1 MDNLFGGLDNISR
14 GLDASWT
21 KNEVISS
28 NIANIDTP
36 GYQRKTMDFSNLLER
51 EMKSQLGLKNTRLKH
66 LKEEKSS
73 DYLGLIGVDKST
85 TSLRTDENN
94 VNIDTEMAEMSKNII
109 YYNVLSQRASNEISK
124 LESAIRG

>member
-1 MDNLFGGLDNISR
+1 MDNLFTGLDSISR

-21 KNEVISS
+21 KNEIISS

-36 GYQRKTMDFSNLLER
+36 GYKRKTMDFSNLLER
-51 EMKSQLGLKNTRLKH
+51 EVKSQLGLKNTHEKH
-66 LKEEKSS
+66 FKEEPSG

>member
-1 MDNLFGGLDNISR
+1 MDNLFTGLDNISR

-21 KNEVISS
+21 KNEIISS

-36 GYQRKTMDFSNLLER
+36 GYKRKTMDFSNLLER
-51 EMKSQLGLKNTRLKH
+51 EMKSQLGLKNTRIKH
-66 LKEEKSS
+66 LKEDPSG

-85 TSLRTDENN
+85 TALRTDENN